1 MITSLIRKTSLFV
14 SLFLM
19 TLVLLEY
26 IDVTTEPVPTVA
38 GVSQSLPNI
47 KPPEYTTVFS
57 ALPSQKTDII
67 TSVKTADARAEILR
81 QYLARYES
89 PLEPLADLI
98 VSVADE
104 NDFDYRW
111 MVAIAQQESNLCKR
125 IPEDSYNCWGWGIY
139 GDKVTRFD
147 SFEEAIRRIAPQFK
161 EIFLQNNHSK
171 DPFKVMRTYTPPP
184 TVLGK
189 VSTNSSPSSI
199 IVVPGGLEPPRV
211 AHGPKPCTFATE
223 VEYGTFG

>member
-1 MITSLIRKTSLFV
+1 MFKLIKKLSLFTSLF
-14 SLFLM
+14 LI
-19 TLVLLEY
+19 TLALLEY
-26 IDVTTEPVPTVA
+26 VDVTTKPLPTVA

-81 QYLARYES
+81 QYLVRYES

-98 VSVADE
+98 VQVADE

-161 EIFLQNNHSK
+161 EIFLQDNHSK
-171 DPFKVMRTYTPPP
+171 DPFKVMRTYTPPSD
-184 TVLGK
+184 G
-189 VSTNSSPSSI
+189 SWAAGINQ
-199 IVVPGGLEPPRV
+199 
-211 AHGPKPCTFATE
+211 FFTE
-223 VEYGTFG
+223 LQ